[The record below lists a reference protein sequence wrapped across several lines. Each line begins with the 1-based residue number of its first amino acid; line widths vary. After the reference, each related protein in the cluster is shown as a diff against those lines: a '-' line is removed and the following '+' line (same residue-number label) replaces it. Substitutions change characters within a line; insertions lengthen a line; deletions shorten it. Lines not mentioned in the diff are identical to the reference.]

1 MRKKIIIIVII
12 AAVIFS
18 LGIFKDQV
26 LKALITAGASTTLG
40 APVHIDGFSLSL
52 LNQSVKI
59 KGFKIYQPK
68 GYPKGLLLDMP
79 VIAAD
84 YDLSALLKG
93 KARFPSVELNLRE
106 VVIVKNEAGEFNVD
120 SLAVSDKPAAAPK
133 KGQAKNMPF
142 RIDTLKLNLGR
153 VVSKDYSGGGA
164 PSIKVMELNID
175 RAYKNITSA
184 QQLIGLIIVESM
196 KSAAIRGAKIYGAA
210 GLAGVAFLPAGLA
223 AALTSGDSAS
233 DTFSVGPEAAY
244 RAGLKLLAAQGTIKK
259 ENPQKRTINAKVEG
273 VNVAMKVIES
283 KDGRAKVTISAR
295 KFFIPKKHVAD
306 TLLYE
311 LADKLR

>member
-26 LKALITAGASTTLG
+26 LKALITAGASTILG

-120 SLAVSDKPAAAPK
+120 LLGSIELHPDIPAESDRGEPFCVTYPEHEI
-133 KGQAKNMPF
+133 AKRF
-142 RIDTLKLNLGR
+142 G
-153 VVSKDYSGGGA
+153 
-164 PSIKVMELNID
+164 EL
-175 RAYKNITSA
+175 
-184 QQLIGLIIVESM
+184 
-196 KSAAIRGAKIYGAA
+196 
-210 GLAGVAFLPAGLA
+210 
-223 AALTSGDSAS
+223 
-233 DTFSVGPEAAY
+233 
-244 RAGLKLLAAQGTIKK
+244 
-259 ENPQKRTINAKVEG
+259 
-273 VNVAMKVIES
+273 
-283 KDGRAKVTISAR
+283 AR
-295 KFFIPKKHVAD
+295 KIAGKISMLSFAD
-306 TLLYE
+306 SQ
-311 LADKLR
+311 